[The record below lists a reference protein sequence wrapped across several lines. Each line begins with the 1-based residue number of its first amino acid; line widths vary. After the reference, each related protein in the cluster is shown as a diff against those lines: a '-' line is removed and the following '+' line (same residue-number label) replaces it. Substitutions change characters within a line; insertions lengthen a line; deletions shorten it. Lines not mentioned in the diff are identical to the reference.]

1 LKLSSFVLIALKIRA
16 IIHSMKF
23 AFFSLAFLFLLN
35 LVQAEQTHYL
45 VLSSESTAADPG
57 WEKVINELN
66 SKYES
71 SRALH
76 FPDGNPEGI
85 LEELRKIRPRYT
97 CFVAKYS
104 EVTRA
109 MVSKIHQLTRN
120 IDEDPYTDTIWG
132 ILTGYDSENAL
143 GIAKTR
149 EPLII
154 ERVASGT
161 EVALEHCL
169 EGVWY
174 CELNKGKIV
183 RKNRNATP
191 IELNGPADSTEALA
205 KTLTE
210 YKAQL
215 FVTSGHATERGWQI
229 GFSYRNG
236 YFKSKNGNLFG
247 QDTKGKTIAINSPNP
262 KVYMP
267 IGNCLMGHIDDQQ
280 AMALAWLK
288 SGGVRQML
296 GYTVP
301 TWYGYAGWGCLDYFV
316 EQPGRYSFAEAFF
329 ANQHAL
335 IHRLETFF
343 PDLASKKIAD
353 PNQATAIGSK
363 VKLTE
368 AATHAGLRTQDAAG
382 LLFDRDSVV
391 FYGDPGWDAKL
402 AKGERAYEQVL
413 NKKDSIYTFKITPMR
428 GKKSFEPINTNG
440 SQRGWRPIV
449 HYFSERI
456 GNFEILEGGELKPVL
471 TDDFILIP
479 NPKSCDPTKDYK
491 VVFKA
496 SPL

>member
-1 LKLSSFVLIALKIRA
+1 
-16 IIHSMKF
+16 MKF
-23 AFFSLAFLFLLN
+23 ASFSLAFLFLIKI
-35 LVQAEQTHYL
+35 VQADPTHYL
-45 VLSSESTAADPG
+45 ILSSESTASDPA
-57 WEKVINELN
+57 WKKVIDQLE

-71 SRALH
+71 SRTLH
-76 FPDGNPEGI
+76 FPDGKPEDI
-85 LEELRKIRPRYT
+85 LEKLRKIKPRYT
-97 CFVAKYS
+97 CFVAKHP
-104 EVTRA
+104 EVTRV
-109 MVSKIHQLTRN
+109 MVAKIHQLTRK

-143 GIAKTR
+143 SIAKTR
-149 EPLII
+149 KPLTI

-161 EVALEHCL
+161 EIALEHCL
-169 EGVWY
+169 EGVWH
-174 CELNKGKIV
+174 CELKKGKIV
-183 RKNRNATP
+183 RKNRNQDP
-191 IELNGPADSTEALA
+191 IESSGPVDSTEALA

-288 SGGVRQML
+288 SGGVRQMI

-343 PDLASKKIAD
+343 PGLASKEMTD

-363 VKLTE
+363 VKMTE
-368 AATHAGLRTQDAAG
+368 TATHAGLRAQDAAG

-391 FYGDPGWDAKL
+391 FYGDPGWNAKL
-402 AKGERAYEQVL
+402 AKGERAYEQSL
-413 NKKDSIYTFKITPMR
+413 NKKDSIYTFKITPIK

-449 HYFSERI
+449 HYFPKRI

-479 NPKSCDPTKDYK
+479 NPKSCDPTKDYE

>member
-1 LKLSSFVLIALKIRA
+1 MRFASFFLAWIFLIKI
-16 IIHSMKF
+16 
-23 AFFSLAFLFLLN
+23 
-35 LVQAEQTHYL
+35 VQADSANYL
-45 VLSSESTAADPG
+45 VLSSESTGSDTE
-57 WEKVINELN
+57 WVKVINALE

-71 SRALH
+71 SKVIR
-76 FPDGNPEGI
+76 FPDGSPEAV
-85 LEELRKIRPRYT
+85 LEKIRKIRPRYT
-97 CFVAKYS
+97 CFVAKHP

-109 MVSKIHQLTRN
+109 MVTKIHQLTRS
-120 IDEDPYTDTIWG
+120 IDDDPYTDTIWG

-143 GIAKTR
+143 SIAKTR
-149 EPLII
+149 EPLTI

-161 EVALEHCL
+161 EVALDHCL
-169 EGVWY
+169 EGVWH
-174 CELNKGKIV
+174 CELKKGKIV
-183 RKNRNATP
+183 RKNRNQNP
-191 IELNGPADSTEALA
+191 IELKGPADSTEALA

-210 YKAQL
+210 YQAQL

-247 QDTKGKTIAINSPNP
+247 HDTKGKKIAINSPNP

-316 EQPGRYSFAEAFF
+316 EQPGRYSFAESFF

-343 PDLASKKIAD
+343 PGLAGKKMTD

-363 VKLTE
+363 VKLSK
-368 AATHAGLRTQDAAG
+368 AAKQAGLRAQDAAG

-402 AKGERAYEQVL
+402 AKGERAYEQSL
-413 NKKDSIYTFKITPMR
+413 NKKDSIYTFKITPIR

-449 HYFSERI
+449 HYFSKRI
-456 GNFEILEGGELKPVL
+456 GDFEILEGSELEPVL